1 MLECLNIWNQ
11 MECFGKAFKEDFNQ
25 EEDETK
31 RVERMTERTQKDFGN
46 LLHTFIEHE
55 LGNLPLAVSLWGRI
69 LNPFL
74 TDGKKE
80 EVEKIMKQLKSNLD
94 GMDEQGKGSV
104 SQRITTMKQSVK
116 IAVERLMTRRDGD
129 GKEADEEREK
139 AFQLMV
145 SLALLHPT
153 QTPLSFFQDD
163 GYLVEEGAD
172 RMGLPFLYQDDEY
185 VRNAQ
190 CLLIE
195 SGLMRPS
202 PVDPLNPRQ
211 QKVGIIHQ
219 VVHKCLKD
227 LYVKQDVIKWRRKEP
242 GEEES
247 GEEEGK
253 EKGRD
258 EKEGVFR
265 LVETKMKRLYLAC
278 HLLCMRMPWSCFLA
292 LLERFLCDTTHGD
305 TIN

>member
-1 MLECLNIWNQ
+1 MFQTQLIRLFESQQSTVVRLFKEPEEKLEAIRGWLEKNNGWLFYIEDVASSCLEEVAKWIPSSSSSSSPSSSSSLTGHVIYTAQTGTLSKSVQGCHCIELKELSMLECLNIWNQ
-11 MECFGKAFKEDFNQ
+11 MECFGKAFKENFNQ

-74 TDGKKE
+74 KDGKKE
-80 EVEKIMKQLKSNLD
+80 EAEKIMKQLKSNLD

-104 SQRITTMKQSVK
+104 SQRILTMKQSVK

-163 GYLVEEGAD
+163 GYLVEEVRTEWG
-172 RMGLPFLYQDDEY
+172 FL
-185 VRNAQ
+185 
-190 CLLIE
+190 
-195 SGLMRPS
+195 SS
-202 PVDPLNPRQ
+202 
-211 QKVGIIHQ
+211 
-219 VVHKCLKD
+219 
-227 LYVKQDVIKWRRKEP
+227 
-242 GEEES
+242 
-247 GEEEGK
+247 
-253 EKGRD
+253 
-258 EKEGVFR
+258 
-265 LVETKMKRLYLAC
+265 TKM
-278 HLLCMRMPWSCFLA
+278 MS
-292 LLERFLCDTTHGD
+292 T
-305 TIN
+305 